1 METARAFARIVTN
14 RLFMLLFPPVCA
26 ECQSLVCE
34 PGSLCAAC
42 WSKVRFIEK
51 PYCPVLGIPFSH
63 DLGAEI
69 LSAEAIADPPPFRRA
84 RSVAVHEGAIS
95 TMVRQLKYSDRTD
108 LGPWMARWMARAGSE
123 LLAECDVIV
132 PVPLHARRF
141 WLRRFNQSAELAR
154 HLSGI
159 SGKPFEP
166 GALKRVKPTR
176 QQVGLGAAERAVNV
190 RGAFKV
196 PDNRDIRVRGRRVL
210 LIDDVYTTGAT
221 VKAATRA
228 LLRGGASSVDVL
240 TFARVLSKELS
251 V

>member
-1 METARAFARIVTN
+1 M
-14 RLFMLLFPPVCA
+14 
-26 ECQSLVCE
+26 
-34 PGSLCAAC
+34 
-42 WSKVRFIEK
+42 
-51 PYCPVLGIPFSH
+51 
-63 DLGAEI
+63 
-69 LSAEAIADPPPFRRA
+69 
-84 RSVAVHEGAIS
+84 
-95 TMVRQLKYSDRTD
+95 
-108 LGPWMARWMARAGSE
+108 
-123 LLAECDVIV
+123 
-132 PVPLHARRF
+132 PLHARRF

-196 PDNRDIRVRGRRVL
+196 PENRDIRVRGRRVL